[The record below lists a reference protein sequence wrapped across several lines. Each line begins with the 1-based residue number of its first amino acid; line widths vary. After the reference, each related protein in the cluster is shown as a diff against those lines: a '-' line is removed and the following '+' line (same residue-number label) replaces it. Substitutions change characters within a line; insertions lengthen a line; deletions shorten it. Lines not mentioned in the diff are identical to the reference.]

1 MAKKLNTRP
10 IDVAKRLIAMM
21 LVLALAILVGCESN
35 ETSSKDPTSSKP
47 NKNNSS
53 NVQSSEPEKV
63 DPLKGKVSVGL
74 EVDSQIPRD
83 DFGEIIPENGIANMK
98 DKKTGVADAEAD
110 ALRQKILNTGNTEE
124 YYKITGTKY
133 YISPGGNDENKG
145 TSPQEAFRSI
155 EALTNI
161 KLKPGDAVLFER
173 NSVFRFTSTF
183 NTSEGV
189 IYGSYGK
196 GDKPKIYG
204 SGENFAEATWTP
216 TNRKNIWRTIYIYDP
231 VGTMV
236 FDHGEEVGCKRTSL
250 RTLTGN
256 GQYYYSEEDGYIYL
270 YSDKGNPA
278 ALYDSIEI
286 TADVRLFLIPSRK
299 GNVVIDNLCLM
310 YSSSFAVSG
319 NYNCGKVTVTNCEIG
334 YIGGYMRNGTT
345 RLGNAIQ
352 MWTGTKDG
360 LIVKNNWIYQTFDT
374 AVTWQGNGGEGFEYN
389 DIQIDG
395 NLFEYNHTDI
405 EFWDTGAKLGDFAI
419 TNNIFRLT
427 QMGWGARK
435 EDAGI
440 RGFDGIIY
448 GTTSDM
454 NVVGTMTFKNNLID
468 SPGGRIFKWTTK
480 QGDWDKHFDVSGN
493 RLYVTGA
500 YRYDTQVTR
509 ATYGNAADNE
519 NQFAT
524 NESELLAAFKRIDP
538 TIQVKW
544 K

>member
-1 MAKKLNTRP
+1 MAKKLNITP
-10 IDVAKRLIAMM
+10 IDIAKRIIAMM
-21 LVLALAILVGCESN
+21 LVLALAILVGCES
-35 ETSSKDPTSSKP
+35 EKTPSDDSDASKP

-53 NVQSSEPEKV
+53 NSQSSQVVTV

-74 EVDSQIPRD
+74 EVESVTPRD
-83 DFGEIIPENGIANMK
+83 DDGEIIPENGLANMK

-110 ALRQKILNTGNTEE
+110 ALREKILNTGNTEE
-124 YYKITGTKY
+124 YYNITGTKY
-133 YISPGGNDENKG
+133 YISPGGNDENSG
-145 TSPQEAFRSI
+145 TSPKEPFRTV

-173 NSVFRFTSTF
+173 DSVFRFTSTF
-183 NTSEGV
+183 NTKEGV

-204 SGENFAEATWTP
+204 SGENFAEATWSP
-216 TNRKNIWRTIYIYDP
+216 SNRKNIWRTIYIYDP
-231 VGTMV
+231 VGTIV
-236 FDHGEEVGCKRTSL
+236 FNHGEEVGYKRTSI
-250 RTLTGN
+250 RNLTAN
-256 GQYYYSEEDGYIYL
+256 GHFYHSEEDGYIYL

-286 TADVRLFLIPSRK
+286 TSDVRLFLIPSRT

-319 NYNCGKVTVTNCEIG
+319 NYDCGKVTVTNCEIG
-334 YIGGYMRNGTT
+334 YIGGYMRGGTT

-352 MWTGTKDG
+352 MWTGTDG
-360 LIVKNNWIYQTFDT
+360 LTVKNNWIYQTFDT
-374 AVTWQGNGGEGFEYN
+374 AITWQGNGGDKVDYK
-389 DIQIDG
+389 DIHIDG
-395 NLFEYNHTDI
+395 NLLEYNHTDI
-405 EFWDTGAKLGDFAI
+405 EFWDEGSTLGDFSI

-427 QMGWGARK
+427 QMGWGARLD
-435 EDAGI
+435 DAGI

-448 GTTSDM
+448 GTTGDM
-454 NVVGTMTFKNNLID
+454 KVVGKITFKNNLID
-468 SPGGRIFKWTTK
+468 SPGGRIFCWRTK
-480 QGDWDKHFDVSGN
+480 QGDWDEHFDVSGN
-493 RLYVTGA
+493 RIYITGA

-509 ATYGNAADNE
+509 GTYGNASDNE

-524 NESELLAAFKRIDP
+524 NEAELLAAFKRIDP
-538 TIQVKW
+538 TVKVKW